1 MRIPSRLA
9 VLALVA
15 LAFPASAS
23 AADPWSLPAP
33 IRSQTTTPP
42 LPTAPALAANASG
55 QAIAVAGTGASVFA
69 DGSFSDPAP
78 LTPGGVAMGP
88 GDGRVLPYGRTRI
101 IGAGIRR
108 AGSSSQAVVA
118 FGRIAPSGAFC
129 KSLDPEGQAELR
141 EAYRRRLGV
150 GDGPF
155 ELSARA
161 WAAVGRVS

>member
-1 MRIPSRLA
+1 MRTPSRLA
-9 VLALVA
+9 VPALVA

-78 LTPGGVAMGP
+78 LTPAGVAMRRFHEEAAAGFDSVCVP
-88 GDGRVLPYGRTRI
+88 TPDGL
-101 IGAGIRR
+101 
-108 AGSSSQAVVA
+108 
-118 FGRIAPSGAFC
+118 
-129 KSLDPEGQAELR
+129 L
-141 EAYRRRLGV
+141 V
-150 GDGPF
+150 G
-155 ELSARA
+155 LKR
-161 WAAVGRVS
+161 